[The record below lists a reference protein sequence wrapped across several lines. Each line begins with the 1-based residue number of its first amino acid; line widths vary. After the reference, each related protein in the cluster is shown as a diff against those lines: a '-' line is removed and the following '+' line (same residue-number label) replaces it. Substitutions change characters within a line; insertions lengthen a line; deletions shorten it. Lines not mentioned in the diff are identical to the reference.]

1 MLQTGLIFNESHQV
15 KGERVINDYYPT
27 PQPITKILL
36 KNVPHLPELC
46 FEPCSG
52 QRAICD
58 VLEGNNF
65 MTYESDPVWGMDC
78 LSDAT
83 TREFWDEWKIRLGQA
98 RHYDR
103 CNWATVTNPPFNLAS
118 KILPL
123 AFEYS
128 PWGVAFLLRLSYL
141 EPAGDR
147 ASWLQEHADN
157 MRYLIP
163 VNPRP
168 HFRKNTKGTDSSTV
182 FWGVWQRSWS
192 WRLLGIKCPFIF
204 ENGWKS

>member
-1 MLQTGLIFNESHQV
+1 MLQTGLMFDESHQV

-36 KNVPHLPELC
+36 ENVSYLPEFC
-46 FEPCSG
+46 FEPCAG
-52 QRAICD
+52 QGAITE
-58 VLEGNNF
+58 VLRD
-65 MTYESDPVWGMDC
+65 SDRMVSDTDIQWDLNCPK
-78 LSDAT
+78 DAT
-83 TREFWDEWKIRLGQA
+83 TPEFWEYWADSMRRMPNI
-98 RHYDR
+98 DC
-103 CNWATVTNPPFNLAS
+103 CNWATVTNPPFSLAS

-123 AFEYS
+123 AYEYS

-168 HFRKNTKGTDSSTV
+168 QFRKNTKGTDSSTV